1 MSSTALEQH
10 DDDNEDS
17 TAVTGGEM
25 SFLDH
30 LEELRRRLTRSVL
43 FIFIA
48 FFLSWFVSGYVY
60 NFLAMPVRRALAD
73 AQQRPLPLGG
83 LTGSE
88 QILRLNTLQE
98 GQTGRY
104 VFEQATKLGTSVI
117 PLGASVGAQVAR
129 DFRGEIGV
137 FTNEPII
144 AGATLIPAGVRLP
157 VDLQASPQ
165 DLPGINDKLI
175 VTTTMEA
182 FSLYVKVALYC
193 ALSLSLPFLL
203 WQIWG
208 FVAPGLY
215 PHERSYAV
223 PFILL
228 SSISFVLG
236 AAFAYYIAFP
246 PAARYLLGLA
256 SDFQLMLRASD
267 YFDFIILIM
276 FSMGLVFQMPAI
288 TYVLSRIGLVT
299 AAFLARSWR
308 IALIVIF
315 VLAAVLSPTS
325 DILNMMLFA
334 GPMIVLY
341 IVSIGVAWMFGKPR
355 TEEAE
360 D

>member
-1 MSSTALEQH
+1 MSSTALEPQ
-10 DDDNEDS
+10 EDRS
-17 TAVTGGEM
+17 TGFLGGEM

-30 LEELRRRLTRSVL
+30 LEELRRRLTRSAL
-43 FIFIA
+43 FVFVA
-48 FFLSWFVSGYVY
+48 FFLCWFASGYVY
-60 NFLAMPVRRALAD
+60 NFLALPVRRALAE

-88 QILRLNTLQE
+88 QILRLSDLKE
-98 GQTGRY
+98 GQIGRY
-104 VFEQATKLGTSVI
+104 VFGEETKLGMSLI
-117 PLGASVGAQVAR
+117 PTGASVAAQIAR
-129 DFRGEIGV
+129 DYQGNVGV
-137 FTNEPII
+137 FTAEPLI
-144 AGATLIPAGVRLP
+144 AGATVIPPGVRLP
-157 VDLQASPQ
+157 VDLKATP
-165 DLPGINDKLI
+165 DALPGHDAKLI

-246 PAARYLLGLA
+246 PAARYLLGVA
-256 SDFQLMLRASD
+256 SDFQLMLRATD

-288 TYVLSRIGLVT
+288 TYVLARIGLVT
-299 AAFLARSWR
+299 AGFLVRSWR
-308 IALIVIF
+308 IAIIVIF
-315 VLAAVLSPTS
+315 IASAVLSPTS
-325 DILNMMLFA
+325 DVLNMMLFA
-334 GPMIVLY
+334 APMMVLY
-341 IVSIGVAWMFGKPR
+341 LISILVAWTFGKPR
-355 TEEAE
+355 EAE
-360 D
+360 VSE